1 MYRIRKDGHLQEQ
14 ENKTVSISQRPR
26 FLAKKEKSGLKL
38 KIAADIVAVNAVR
51 FFIV

>member
-14 ENKTVSISQRPR
+14 NKTVSILQRPR
-26 FLAKKEKSGLKL
+26 LLGKKEKSRLKL